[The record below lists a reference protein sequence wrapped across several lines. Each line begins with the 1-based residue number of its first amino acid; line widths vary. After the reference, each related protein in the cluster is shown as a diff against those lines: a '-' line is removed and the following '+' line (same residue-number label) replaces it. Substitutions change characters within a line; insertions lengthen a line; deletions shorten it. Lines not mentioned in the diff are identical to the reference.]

1 MASCVLPAKTGLSQ
15 TDFKSHKDGVR
26 RMENQDNR
34 LVNGKIAPVLLE
46 FAFPFMVASF
56 LQSVYGAV
64 DLFVVGRYTGSAAV
78 SAVSIGSQLMLI
90 ATMLVQGICMGGTV
104 LIGRR
109 VGEGDGV
116 GAADAV
122 GNQCVLFAGLAL
134 LLTPVMLLANRLL
147 VYLMQTPA
155 EAVADARNYLLVCTI
170 GFPFITGYNAVSGI
184 YRGLGDSKTPV
195 YFISI
200 ACAVNI
206 ALDFALVGYFGLG
219 AAGAAWATI
228 AAQGVSF
235 LCGAAHMIR
244 RGFSFPF
251 GRQSF
256 RPKSADMVWILKVG
270 LPLAMQDVLVHLS
283 FLAITAIINTLG
295 LVASAAVG
303 VAEKFMGFA
312 FIPSSAFS
320 SAVATMVAQNVGAG
334 KRKRAVDSMKYGIG
348 FSLICGTFI
357 CLVCQL
363 VPEALI
369 AVFSRD
375 GAVIMAGAQYIR
387 TYSIDCVLVS
397 FVFCMNAYFNGNGQ
411 SFICFAHSS
420 AATFLI
426 RIPVTWAMS
435 RVSADSL
442 LPMGLAAPAASLFS
456 IVVCA
461 AYFLYQKNK
470 YHKD

>member
-1 MASCVLPAKTGLSQ
+1 MDK
-15 TDFKSHKDGVR
+15 
-26 RMENQDNR
+26 QDNR
-34 LVNGKIAPVLLE
+34 LINGKIAPVLLE
-46 FAFPFMVASF
+46 FALPFMLASF

-90 ATMLVQGICMGGTV
+90 ATILVQGICMGGTV
-104 LIGRR
+104 LIGQR
-109 VGEGDGV
+109 VGEENWP

-134 LLTPVMLLANRLL
+134 GVTPVMLLANRLL
-147 VYLMQTPA
+147 VGLMQTPV
-155 EAVADARNYLLVCTI
+155 EAVADARSYLIICTI

-184 YRGLGDSKTPV
+184 YRGLGDSRTPV
-195 YFISI
+195 YFIAI
-200 ACAVNI
+200 ACAVNV
-206 ALDFALVGYFGLG
+206 ALDFLLVGWFGLG

-235 LCGAAHMIR
+235 VCGLVHMR
-244 RGFSFPF
+244 KRGLGFPF
-251 GRQSF
+251 APHHL
-256 RPKSADMVWILKVG
+256 RPKSGDMAWILKVG
-270 LPLAMQDVLVHLS
+270 LPLAMQDVLVHFS
-283 FLAITAIINTLG
+283 FLAIAAIINTLG

-320 SAVATMVAQNVGAG
+320 SAVATMTAQNVGAG
-334 KRKRAVDSMKYGIG
+334 QRKRAVDSMKYGIG
-348 FSLICGTFI
+348 FSLVCGILI
-357 CLVCQL
+357 CLTCQL

-369 AVFSRD
+369 GIFSKD
-375 GAVIMAGAQYIR
+375 GAVITAGAQYIR
-387 TYSIDCVLVS
+387 TYSMDCVLVS

-411 SFICFAHSS
+411 SFICFAHSI

-426 RIPVTWAMS
+426 RIPVTWLMS
-435 RVSADSL
+435 KVSTGSL

-456 IVVCA
+456 VAVCLIYFRRKENRVV
-461 AYFLYQKNK
+461 F
-470 YHKD
+470 

>member
-1 MASCVLPAKTGLSQ
+1 
-15 TDFKSHKDGVR
+15 
-26 RMENQDNR
+26 MENQDNR
-34 LVNGKIAPVLLE
+34 LISGKIGAVLLE
-46 FAFPFMVASF
+46 FALPFMLASF

-78 SAVSIGSQLMLI
+78 SAVSIGSQLMQI
-90 ATMLVQGICMGGTV
+90 ATFLVQGICMGGTV
-104 LIGRR
+104 LIGQR
-109 VGEGDGV
+109 VGEENWT

-122 GNQCVLFAGLAL
+122 GNQCVLFGGLAL
-134 LLTPVMLLANRLL
+134 FLTPVMLLVNKLL
-147 VYLMQTPA
+147 VRLMQTPA
-155 EAVADARNYLLVCTI
+155 EAVADARSYLFICSI
-170 GFPFITGYNAVSGI
+170 GFLFITGYNAISGI

-195 YFISI
+195 YFIAI
-200 ACAVNI
+200 ACAVNV
-206 ALDFALVGYFGLG
+206 ALDFLLVGWFDLG

-235 LCGAAHMIR
+235 LCGLIHMWKN
-244 RGFSFPF
+244 GFAFPF
-251 GRQSF
+251 TKKNF
-256 RPKSADMVWILKVG
+256 HPKLADMIWILKVG

-283 FLAITAIINTLG
+283 FLAISAIINTLG

-334 KRKRAVDSMKYGIG
+334 QRKRAVDSMKYGIG
-348 FSLICGTFI
+348 FSLICGVLI

-363 VPEALI
+363 VPEGLI
-369 AVFSRD
+369 GIFSKD
-375 GAVIMAGAQYIR
+375 EAVIRAGAQYIR
-387 TYSIDCVLVS
+387 TYSIDCILVS

-411 SFICFAHSS
+411 ALICFAHSI

-426 RIPVTWAMS
+426 RIPVTWIMS
-435 RVSADSL
+435 RGSTESL

-456 IVVCA
+456 VAVCLI
-461 AYFLYQKNK
+461 YFSRQRARRKI
-470 YHKD
+470 